1 MKLYIWHHVLWK
13 SPQNT
18 YLNLVFF
25 WQESPYYVYFKFCQF
40 QCIVQAVL
48 CLFSNTMLKIIY
60 NELLLLSF
68 CHGKN
73 TDFSHKLLQ
82 NWTYLDIV
90 SALELQIYI
99 FCIEELNIIMLK
111 TRFFLL
117 QFQEHIN
124 SYFAPSTLH

>member
-1 MKLYIWHHVLWK
+1 
-13 SPQNT
+13 
-18 YLNLVFF
+18 
-25 WQESPYYVYFKFCQF
+25 
-40 QCIVQAVL
+40 
-48 CLFSNTMLKIIY
+48 MLKIIY

-82 NWTYLDIV
+82 NWTYLDIF

-111 TRFFLL
+111 TRFFFL

-124 SYFAPSTLH
+124 SYFAPSTSH